1 MREDQPTIIGITGHA
16 HDKYKKE
23 GFEAGM
29 DRVEIK
35 PCYFSI
41 IDDIVKELQLKWNKN
56 VRTED
61 LNIIIKRFN
70 KNVLE

>member
-41 IDDIVKELQLKWNKN
+41 IDDIVKELQLK
-56 VRTED
+56 
-61 LNIIIKRFN
+61 
-70 KNVLE
+70 